1 MKDAFLLFSNLHG
14 SASNLRKV
22 RKQSNE
28 CAITLQMAI
37 VPRLLILINI
47 YISFGKD

>member
-1 MKDAFLLFSNLHG
+1 MKDAFLKFSIRHG

-28 CAITLQMAI
+28 CAITLQMGI
-37 VPRLLILINI
+37 VPCVLILINM